1 MASPRAATMRVSAE
15 VSPGEAADKRTILA
29 IKQDRIANPAMLA
42 HIDREAA
49 LLDAVLAPLLAAE
62 PALAA
67 HMADLRAV
75 NERLWTIE
83 DDIRDHERRGD
94 FGPGF
99 IALARAV
106 YLTNDH
112 RAELKRRVNLLFRSD
127 IAEQKSYAA
136 MAQ

>member
-1 MASPRAATMRVSAE
+1 MSTPSQPTMRVTAE
-15 VSPGEAADKRTILA
+15 ISPGEAADKRTILA

-49 LLDAVLAPLLAAE
+49 LLDAALAPLLAAE
-62 PALAA
+62 PSLAA

-83 DDIRDHERRGD
+83 DEIRDHERRGD

-99 IALARAV
+99 VALARAV
-106 YLTNDH
+106 YLTNDL
-112 RAELKRRVNLLFRSD
+112 RAGLKGRINRLLRSD

-136 MAQ
+136 VAG

>member
-1 MASPRAATMRVSAE
+1 MSNPTQPTMRVTAE

-42 HIDREAA
+42 HVDREAA
-49 LLDAVLAPLLAAE
+49 MLDAALAPLLAAE
-62 PALAA
+62 PALTS

-75 NERLWTIE
+75 NERLWAIE
-83 DDIRDHERRGD
+83 DSIREHEHRGD

-112 RAELKRRVNLLFRSD
+112 RAELKRRINLLFRSD